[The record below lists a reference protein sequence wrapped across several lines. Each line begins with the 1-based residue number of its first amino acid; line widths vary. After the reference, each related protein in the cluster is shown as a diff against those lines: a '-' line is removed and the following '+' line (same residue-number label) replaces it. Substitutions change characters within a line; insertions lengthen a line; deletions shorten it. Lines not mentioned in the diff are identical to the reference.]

1 MIWDYLDVFSKIK
14 SKQKLLAD
22 DAVDKLNRSST
33 IILAIIVSIFIGV
46 KNFGINISCIEEP
59 IHHVKINM
67 KYVDSLCFAKDTYRL
82 SNFSGKSQQKSSVI
96 SIYPWLPFIALFLGF
111 SFYLPYLIWK
121 IFIRQNSYH
130 HMPVDLTAVNELLRN
145 SVIYKKTDF
154 NSNIRLASE
163 YLDKCFS
170 LNNFH
175 DGFLDD
181 FDDLISGKVPKKY
194 RDRKHKRIQIYIP
207 LMIKYLFVKFL
218 YLFVNILVFS
228 ITGWLLQLDS
238 NTSFFTFFN
247 DVFQRFLDS
256 KSNTL
261 SADYLESKYFPRIV
275 FCDVHVRADFK
286 NNININQ
293 YQCKK
298 LCYIF

>member
-1 MIWDYLDVFSKIK
+1 MIWEYIDVFSKIK

-22 DAVDKLNRSST
+22 DAIDKMNRSST
-33 IILAIIVSIFIGV
+33 IILAVIVSIFIGV
-46 KNFGINISCIEEP
+46 KNFGINISCIDEP
-59 IHHVKINM
+59 IHHVKIDM

-82 SNFSGKSQQKSSVI
+82 SNFTGKSQQKSSVI

-130 HMPVDLTAVNELLRN
+130 HMPVDLTAVNELLKN

-175 DGFLDD
+175 DGFLDEYDD
-181 FDDLISGKVPKKY
+181 FVSGKVTNNREPKKY
-194 RDRKHKRIQIYIP
+194 RDRRHKRIQIYIP
-207 LMIKYLFVKFL
+207 LMIKYIFIKIL
-218 YLFVNILVFS
+218 YLSINVSIFL

-247 DVFQRFLDS
+247 HVLQRFLDS
-256 KSNTL
+256 NANSL
-261 SADYLESKYFPRIV
+261 SSDYLESKYFPRIV

-293 YQCKK
+293 YQCK
-298 LCYIF
+298 